1 MTIQSLPQDPTEI
14 IASVESFFDALPAKR
29 QRRTTAKV
37 RALVDDTP
45 ETENYGVDPAHTS
58 INCEL
63 DHDAQ
68 VSMFLLMRE
77 LSRTTNDGDAQVV
90 IAKICALVGLSCEL
104 PSYGEALTR
113 IYRKVTK

>member
-1 MTIQSLPQDPTEI
+1 MTTQSLPQDPTAI
-14 IASVESFFDALPAKR
+14 LTSVESFFEALPAKR
-29 QRRTTAKV
+29 QRRAKAKV
-37 RALVDDTP
+37 YALVDDAP

-58 INCEL
+58 ITCEL
-63 DHDAQ
+63 NHDAQ